1 MNSESPPSPATLS
14 VTHAYSETHYHEIR
28 NQHQIIGEYARR
40 RRIEEE
46 LLVDQ
51 DEFFVRGYCYLT
63 SRYTDLKVVWD
74 RTRAESQSRV
84 PHWRETLVSDGL
96 YNNRMRASIHLFEK
110 LLRPR
115 HDDRIY
121 LTEQYSPVYR
131 WLKERYPNTTGSEY
145 LGAHIAHGSLNK
157 DGVRNESL
165 TALTFPDRSMRFV
178 LSFDCFEHFADYE
191 SGLREC
197 ARVLEPG
204 GGLMITV
211 PFRRDCGLNLIRARD
226 KDDGTVEHLLPAEY
240 HGDPLNPAGCL
251 CYSHFGWELLGDMES
266 AGFREPRACLYW
278 SREFGYLGIEQILF
292 LADKD

>member
-1 MNSESPPSPATLS
+1 
-14 VTHAYSETHYHEIR
+14 
-28 NQHQIIGEYARR
+28 
-40 RRIEEE
+40 
-46 LLVDQ
+46 
-51 DEFFVRGYCYLT
+51 
-63 SRYTDLKVVWD
+63 
-74 RTRAESQSRV
+74 
-84 PHWRETLVSDGL
+84 
-96 YNNRMRASIHLFEK
+96 MRASMHLFEK

-145 LGAHIAHGSLNK
+145 LGANKAPGSLNK

-204 GGLMITV
+204 GSLMITV
-211 PFRRDCGLNLIRARD
+211 PFRRDRGLNLVRARD
-226 KDDGTVEHLLPAEY
+226 NSDGIVEHLLPPEY
-240 HGDPLNPAGCL
+240 HGDPLDAAGCL
-251 CYSHFGWELLGDMES
+251 CYYHFGWELLGDMES
-266 AGFREPRACLYW
+266 AGFCEPRACLYW
-278 SREFGYLGIEQILF
+278 SRDFGYLGIEQILL
-292 LADKD
+292 LADKC